1 MTAERP
7 DISIDAVY
15 SQAEAA
21 RLLKVDRH
29 TLRRWEKDPV
39 FPPGGL
45 DPQGRPGEVLPG
57 PAAARPVD
65 GEIDPNL
72 PGKREAINTKN
83 GYLKPNPGRV
93 RLSSRFP

>member
-39 FPPGGL
+39 FPLEGGFVDAAEDLLTVL
-45 DPQGRPGEVLPG
+45 DGRFLT
-57 PAAARPVD
+57 AA
-65 GEIDPNL
+65 
-72 PGKREAINTKN
+72 
-83 GYLKPNPGRV
+83 
-93 RLSSRFP
+93 

>member
-29 TLRRWEKDPV
+29 TLRRWEKV
-39 FPPGGL
+39 
-45 DPQGRPGEVLPG
+45 
-57 PAAARPVD
+57 
-65 GEIDPNL
+65 DPNL

>member
-1 MTAERP
+1 MIAERP

-39 FPPGGL
+39 FPL
-45 DPQGRPGEVLPG
+45 
-57 PAAARPVD
+57 ARPVD
-65 GEIDPNL
+65 GEIAPNL
-72 PGKREAINTKN
+72 PGKWG
-83 GYLKPNPGRV
+83 GYQHNKRFLETQPGTGATLLPVSLRTP
-93 RLSSRFP
+93 R